1 MARWLSCKR
10 RVSGILRS
18 IRLRCCRIA
27 LFRPKYISACDVV
40 DALLISSVIVVTD
53 EGFDLCS
60 GFTQQEVVSR
70 QDAVDVVRGFWT
82 GAKPYP
88 T

>member
-1 MARWLSCKR
+1 MQASRFRNFSFDPLTLLLNSF
-10 RVSGILRS
+10 VQAEVYV
-18 IRLRCCRIA
+18 CR
-27 LFRPKYISACDVV
+27 CDVV